1 MSYRAMDFPL
11 RALAAIV
18 SATAVVSAATP
29 AAPSI
34 GAKAALLVNAN
45 TGEVLFSRNADTA
58 YPPASTTK
66 LLTALLVYERVGLR
80 GTFAVADV
88 DTRVEPSHVPLRTGE
103 TVSVRDM
110 VQSLLIGSDNDTAM
124 ALARYVAG
132 SMPRFVNIMNAR
144 AKELGC
150 ASTTFKNPNGL
161 PAPGQRT
168 TCQDLMRIFNNV
180 LAVPSLRSICEMK
193 GFYLSTDVGKQWVKN
208 HNRLL
213 GQYPGMGPA
222 KTGWTVSSRHTFAA
236 AAKRGDVE
244 LRLTL
249 LSSPDKWSDSRALFD
264 WGFAR
269 AGVEPPKKS
278 VRSGS
283 SKASTGS

>member
-1 MSYRAMDFPL
+1 MSYRAMDL
-11 RALAAIV
+11 QIRALAAIV
-18 SATAVVSAATP
+18 FATTVASAATP
-29 AAPSI
+29 AAPAI

-45 TGEVLFSRNADTA
+45 TGEVLFSRNADA
-58 YPPASTTK
+58 GHPPASTTK

-80 GTFAVADV
+80 GSFAVADV
-88 DTRVEPSHVPLRTGE
+88 DTRVEPSHVPLRSGE

-132 SMPRFVNIMNAR
+132 SMPRFVSIMNAR

-150 ASTTFKNPNGL
+150 SSTTFKNPNGL

-180 LAVPSLRSICEMK
+180 LAIPSLRSICEMK
-193 GFYLSTDVGKQWVKN
+193 GFYLSTDAGKQWVKN

-249 LSSPDKWSDSRALFD
+249 LNSPDKWSDSRALFD

-269 AGVEPPKKS
+269 AGVGPPKKS

-283 SKASTGS
+283 PKTATGS